1 MTVTGVRTAPATLIG
16 DLSEWASTLR
26 LADVPPRVV
35 ALAASQ
41 VLSQLAAVRAG
52 LKHPLGRKLIRA
64 FGPPLQA
71 DPRQSACVLA
81 GLGSWL
87 NLDDTAYAGHLGG
100 STVCVP
106 TAYAYARALD
116 GPTLLTAVIAAN
128 ECAARITAAATLGPF
143 RGQSALHTHLAGAV
157 AGRLRSEDAPAR
169 RWVDAFGLSFA
180 MPTWPSMHGF
190 LGGDAKAL
198 HTYLPVRTAM
208 DACDAAAAG
217 MVGMPDILEHPD
229 GFLARFAAV
238 PLPEAVTY
246 GLGDRWHTDTLSF
259 KVRPGGPGI
268 DAAVD
273 CAIELHRDLLA
284 ANVSP
289 EQDLA
294 RIVVDASLY
303 TLLVG
308 HKAEDYL
315 NGADSPISSLLLA
328 TPYAV
333 ATTLLTGD
341 LTVADFT
348 EPAFCDPRRWA
359 LAEAVHLGH
368 DPEMT
373 RSLFESVA
381 PFGEAVRQ
389 AGQRAVGWLAQFGG
403 AELVTLV
410 DGIDPVAES
419 FPTASFHTATKKTP
433 ARVTIHLRDGR
444 SFTRHRDIP
453 IGGAGPQT
461 RAAHV
466 ELVRTKFLTH
476 GGPLE
481 VADAFASMPTCSAG
495 ELARLLPMALAG

>member
-1 MTVTGVRTAPATLIG
+1 MTILDTQTAPATLIG
-16 DLSEWASTLR
+16 ELSEWASTLR
-26 LADVPPRVV
+26 LADVPSRVV

-52 LKHPLGRKLIRA
+52 LQHPLGRKLVRA

-81 GLGSWL
+81 SLGSWL

-106 TAYAYARALD
+106 AAYAYAQALD
-116 GPTLLTAVIAAN
+116 GPALLTAVIAAN
-128 ECAARITAAATLGPF
+128 ECAARITAAATLGPL
-143 RGQSALHTHLAGAV
+143 RGQTALHTHLAGAV
-157 AGRLRSEDAPAR
+157 AGRLRSESAPAR
-169 RWVDAFGLSFA
+169 RWVDALGLSFT
-180 MPTWPSMHGF
+180 MPIWPSMHGF
-190 LGGDAKAL
+190 LGSDAKAL

-208 DACDAAAAG
+208 DACDAAVAG
-217 MVGMPDILEHPD
+217 MVGTPDILEHPD
-229 GFLARFAAV
+229 GFLARFASV
-238 PLPEAVTY
+238 PMPEVVTD
-246 GLGDRWHTDTLSF
+246 GLGHRWHTDTLSF

-273 CAIELHRDLLA
+273 CAIELYRDLVA

-289 EQDLA
+289 ERDVA

-303 TLLVG
+303 TLFVG
-308 HKAEDYL
+308 KKAEGYL

-341 LTVADFT
+341 LTIADFT
-348 EPAFCDPRRWA
+348 EPAIRDPRRWA

-389 AGQRAVGWLAQFGG
+389 AGQRAVSWLAQFGG
-403 AELVTLV
+403 TELVALV
-410 DGIDPVAES
+410 EGIDLVAA
-419 FPTASFHTATKKTP
+419 PFHTATKKTP
-433 ARVTIHLRDGR
+433 ARVTVHLGDGR
-444 SFTRHRDIP
+444 SFTRSREIP
-453 IGGAGPQT
+453 IGGAGPHT
-461 RAAHV
+461 RAAHA

-476 GGPLE
+476 GGPVE
-481 VADAFASMPTCSAG
+481 VADAFASMSTCSAS
-495 ELARLLPMALAG
+495 ELVRLLPLAIAD